1 MSSVNNTVLKPKAKK
16 SKQNQKNKVIQDD
29 KKTRYTKL
37 SAVSHSNQN
46 ADIWKYI
53 ISCRS
58 CFRGTPFV
66 NYNRSKTKTNSQHA
80 VCPSCASKNI
90 GYLSITNNRLFSFVS
105 NNIN

>member
-37 SAVSHSNQN
+37 SAVTYSNQN

-66 NYNRSKTKTNSQHA
+66 NYSRSKTKTNNLHA
-80 VCPSCASKNI
+80 VCPACASNNI
-90 GYLSITNNRLFSFVS
+90 GYLSIPDNRLFNYVS